1 MDKRETLLMWGVSV
15 TGLVAWVLA
24 NGLDVVSAL
33 LMVRLGSAFSFA
45 RYHRAEFFLNY
56 TGMRLLGTLAVW
68 LLVALVNK
76 HWPSV
81 SRVAWS
87 TLTAC
92 ALVTAIAAWWR
103 LAQ

>member
-1 MDKRETLLMWGVSV
+1 MDRRERLLIWGVAV
-15 TGLVAWVLA
+15 TGVVAWVLA
-24 NGLDVVSAL
+24 NGLDVISAL
-33 LMVRLGSAFSFA
+33 LMVRLGGAFAFS
-45 RYHRAEFFLNY
+45 RYHRAEFFMIDA
-56 TGMRLLGTLAVW
+56 GMRLLGTLAVW

-81 SRVAWS
+81 SRIAWS

-92 ALVTAIAAWWR
+92 ALVTATAAWWR